1 MAIRYRKTPKGVEEV
16 QTRAHRLPPRARGAL
31 ILVDG
36 QRTDQELEKLIPAQ
50 AADTLAALAEAGFI
64 EVIDAGSHAAAA
76 APASPAPAPARQP
89 DFKLVQREAV
99 RRLVDLVGPSADDLA
114 IRMEGARSLDQLR
127 PLLVHA
133 RSLITNVRGPQ
144 PAADYISALSAL

>member
-1 MAIRYRKTPKGVEEV
+1 MAIRYRKTPKGVDEV

-36 QRTDQELEKLIPAQ
+36 QRTDEELARLIPVQ
-50 AADTLAALAEAGFI
+50 AAETLAALAEAGFI
-64 EVIDAGSHAAAA
+64 ELIAGAPVPA
-76 APASPAPAPARQP
+76 APAPPPPARQP

-99 RRLVDLVGPSADDLA
+99 RRLVELVGPSADDLA
-114 IRMEGARSLDQLR
+114 IRMEAARSMDQLR

-133 RSLITNVRGPQ
+133 RSLIGNVRGAQ
-144 PAADYISALSAL
+144 PAADYIAALSAL

>member
-1 MAIRYRKTPKGVEEV
+1 MAIRYRKTPKGVDEV

-36 QRTDQELEKLIPAQ
+36 QRTDEELARLIPVQ
-50 AADTLAALAEAGFI
+50 AAETLAALAEAGFI
-64 EVIDAGSHAAAA
+64 EVIAGAPVPA
-76 APASPAPAPARQP
+76 APAPPPPARQP

-99 RRLVDLVGPSADDLA
+99 RRLVELVGPSADDLA
-114 IRMEGARSLDQLR
+114 IRMEAARSMDQLR

-133 RSLITNVRGPQ
+133 RSLIGNVRGAQ
-144 PAADYISALSAL
+144 TAADYIAALSAL

>member
-1 MAIRYRKTPKGVEEV
+1 MAIRYRKTPKGVDEV

-36 QRTDQELEKLIPAQ
+36 QRTDEELARLIPVQ
-50 AADTLAALAEAGFI
+50 AAETLAALAEAGFI
-64 EVIDAGSHAAAA
+64 EVIAGAPVPA
-76 APASPAPAPARQP
+76 APAPPPPARQP

-99 RRLVDLVGPSADDLA
+99 RRLVELVGPSGDDLA
-114 IRMEGARSLDQLR
+114 IRMEAARSMDQLR

-133 RSLITNVRGPQ
+133 RSLIGNVRGAQ
-144 PAADYISALSAL
+144 PAADYIAALSAL

>member
-1 MAIRYRKTPKGVEEV
+1 MAIRYRKTPKGVDEV

-36 QRTDQELEKLIPAQ
+36 QRTDEELARLIPVQ
-50 AADTLAALAEAGFI
+50 AAETLAALAEAGFI
-64 EVIDAGSHAAAA
+64 EVIAVAPPAAT
-76 APASPAPAPARQP
+76 PATPPTSRQP

-99 RRLVDLVGPSADDLA
+99 RRLVELVGPSADDLA
-114 IRMEGARSLDQLR
+114 IRMEGARSMDQLR

-133 RSLITNVRGPQ
+133 RSLIGNVRGAQ
-144 PAADYISALSAL
+144 PAADYIAALSAL

>member
-1 MAIRYRKTPKGVEEV
+1 MAIRYRKTPKGVDEV

-36 QRTDQELEKLIPAQ
+36 QRTDEELARLIPVQ
-50 AADTLAALAEAGFI
+50 AAETLAALAEAGFI
-64 EVIDAGSHAAAA
+64 EVIGAT
-76 APASPAPAPARQP
+76 PAPAASATPPTAPPPARQP

-99 RRLVDLVGPSADDLA
+99 RRLVELVGPSADDLA
-114 IRMEGARSLDQLR
+114 IRMEGARSMDQLR

-133 RSLITNVRGPQ
+133 RSLISNVRGAQ
-144 PAADYISALSAL
+144 PAADYIAALSAL